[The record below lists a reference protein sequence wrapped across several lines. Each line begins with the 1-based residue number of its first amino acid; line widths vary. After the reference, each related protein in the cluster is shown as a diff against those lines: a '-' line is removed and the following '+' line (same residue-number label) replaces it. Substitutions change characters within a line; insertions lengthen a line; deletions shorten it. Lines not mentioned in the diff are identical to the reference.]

1 MKPGGFKPIQAL
13 MRENEAIA
21 PMMDRLKLVSRLQR
35 IFAEAIPEGVAA
47 MSRIASLEG
56 TTLVIAAAN
65 GAVATRLKQL
75 SPLLLAK
82 FQEKREGEVTAIRV
96 LVQPEGS
103 PAASTSASATTPEK
117 PVFPRGQPM
126 PAEILDTLAAGLA
139 DSPLKASLERI
150 KSKRERSLTF
160 KQKKD

>member
-13 MRENEAIA
+13 MRENETIA
-21 PMMDRLKLVSRLQR
+21 PMMDRLKLVTRLQR
-35 IFAEAIPEGVAA
+35 ILAEASPEGVAA
-47 MSRIASLEG
+47 ACRIASLEG

-82 FQEKREGEVTAIRV
+82 FQEKREVEVTAIRV

-103 PAASTSASATTPEK
+103 PYASAARPGK
-117 PVFPRGQPM
+117 RVPVRGEAM
-126 PAEILDTLAAGLA
+126 PADMLDSLAATLA
-139 DSPLKASLERI
+139 DSPLKATMERI
-150 KSKRERSLTF
+150 KSKRERALTSR
-160 KQKKD
+160 KKD